1 MAGIFPMK
9 WKYKKGHKW
18 LQVFYW
24 LTIRY
29 LFVQTFSLAFLLHG
43 QSFSSRKCVSGRST
57 FPPQWLI
64 KKKSEIFILG
74 RKTIISV
81 VMFQIKDIVW
91 YQAHNCPPK
100 TIKCDEICMF
110 GWRFL
115 HNMNEEKGRI
125 CIQCLIP
132 WGRDYN
138 RKQESPSVFRR
149 SDTLMTSDGVEAST
163 HRSESK
169 ERPVKVD
176 NRCQPPG
183 SIVSSPFVQSMVRLV
198 PWNWC
203 LQQKSCCKLLSGQK
217 SDDFPHG
224 HNNIFTSSNRQ
235 SER

>member
-1 MAGIFPMK
+1 MCGDWELSVVLKWLVADTDWLRPFVQWRLSFLSSSLVVLHVQGKTVMAGIFPTK

-43 QSFSSRKCVSGRST
+43 QRFSSRKCVSGRST
-57 FPPQWLI
+57 FPPQWLL

-91 YQAHNCPPK
+91 YQAHDCPPK

-138 RKQESPSVFRR
+138 RKQESPSVWQV
-149 SDTLMTSDGVEAST
+149 THWWPLMEWK
-163 HRSESK
+163 HRHIVP
-169 ERPVKVD
+169 RVK
-176 NRCQPPG
+176 
-183 SIVSSPFVQSMVRLV
+183 SVQSKWITGVSL
-198 PWNWC
+198 PD
-203 LQQKSCCKLLSGQK
+203 Q
-217 SDDFPHG
+217 
-224 HNNIFTSSNRQ
+224 
-235 SER
+235 